1 MFGCHCVVCRIRAV
15 QIIQGVALSTKYHPE
30 LAHLSWLIGTWVG
43 VGVVGYPS
51 MESDIQVAQELVI
64 AHDGRP
70 FLSHWSRTWQ
80 LDSHGERIK
89 PLAVESGFWRPR
101 PNNEAEF
108 LLAHPTG
115 FLESWFG
122 TVTVTGI
129 EEVGDTAIISGARI
143 ILELDA
149 LVRTTSAKEV
159 TSGQRMYGL
168 VEGGDLGWVYDMQ
181 TPNTPMTSHA
191 SFRLSRQD

>member
-1 MFGCHCVVCRIRAV
+1 MD
-15 QIIQGVALSTKYHPE
+15 
-30 LAHLSWLIGTWVG
+30 
-43 VGVVGYPS
+43 
-51 MESDIQVAQELVI
+51 SDIQVAQELI
-64 AHDGRP
+64 ISHDGRP
-70 FLSHWSRTWQ
+70 FLTHVSRTWQ
-80 LDSHGERIK
+80 LNEQGERIK

-101 PNNEAEF
+101 PENEVEF

-122 TVTVTGI
+122 KVTVTGI
-129 EEVGDTAIISGARI
+129 EEVGETAIISGARV

-149 LVRTTSAKEV
+149 MVRTASAKEV

-181 TPNTPMTSHA
+181 IPSTAMTSHA
-191 SFRLSRQD
+191 SFRLSRQDR

>member
-1 MFGCHCVVCRIRAV
+1 
-15 QIIQGVALSTKYHPE
+15 
-30 LAHLSWLIGTWVG
+30 
-43 VGVVGYPS
+43 
-51 MESDIQVAQELVI
+51 MESDLQVAQEIVI

-80 LDSHGERIK
+80 LNDQGERIK
-89 PLAVESGFWRPR
+89 PLAVESGFWRPL
-101 PNNEAEF
+101 PNNETEF

-115 FLESWFG
+115 YLESWFG

-129 EEVGDTAIISGARI
+129 QEVGETAIISGARV

-149 LVRTTSAKEV
+149 LVRTSTSKEV

-168 VEGGDLGWVYDMQ
+168 VEDGKLGWAYDMQ
-181 TPNTPMTSHA
+181 IPGIPMSSHV
-191 SFRLSRQD
+191 SFALSKVEAL